1 MVLTGTVI
9 DSLDA
14 HSELITALAT
24 VLLALVTVVYVRAT
38 FQLVS
43 AQRLQAETPEVM
55 GSFTNAHHE
64 GISAQNTGKSTAS
77 ELALLRGPGE
87 GVAARID
94 ELGVRKSLLP
104 GEEILWKVRPPTK
117 AGFEPGDLPLTIV
130 YFDNNLATL
139 YFKVMVLRFEGEAP
153 TLRARNLGFVPG
165 YCSAKDLRQRARRQM
180 STPLQGARYH
190 WRTRKKGPTQL
201 ILDEETRAPL
211 RAFLAQQVELLRE
224 SDPKLE
230 STRTRI

>member
-1 MVLTGTVI
+1 MVSTGTVI
-9 DSLDA
+9 NSLDA

-43 AQRLQAETPEVM
+43 AQRLQAETPDVV
-55 GSFTNAHHE
+55 GSFAKANYK
-64 GISAQNTGKSTAS
+64 GISAQNIGKSTAS
-77 ELALLRGPGE
+77 QLALLRGPGD
-87 GVAARID
+87 GVAARI
-94 ELGVRKSLLP
+94 EKLGERKALRP
-104 GEEILWKVRPPTK
+104 GKKIVWKIRPPIK
-117 AGFEPGDLPLTIV
+117 AGFEAGDLPLTII
-130 YFDNNLATL
+130 YFDSNLTTL

-153 TLRARNLGFVPG
+153 TLRARALGYVHG
-165 YCSAKDLRQRARRQM
+165 YCNASDLRQRARRQK

-190 WRTRKKGPTQL
+190 WRTRKKGATQL

-211 RAFLAQQVELLRE
+211 RDFLLQQVELLRE

-230 STRTRI
+230 STRTKI